1 MKISKHWRINLVLFF
16 LFVCGTAI
24 IGRLFYLQVCQR
36 DFYMAL
42 AQGQQKTFTEKQGER
57 GEIFLQN
64 KKGELYPLAINK
76 NNDEGIKRYYPQK
89 FLAAQVVGFFGG
101 EGRGQYGV
109 EGYYDNKLTGET
121 KFQEGERNP
130 WINFFYSE
138 KSKPRKGADVILT
151 IDYNIQFEA
160 EKLLV
165 QAKENLNIEGGEII
179 VMDPMSG
186 KILAMANF
194 PDFDP
199 NEYASQEDFEIFK
212 NNAIQEAF
220 EPGSVFKPITMAA
233 ALDQNKITPQTT
245 YVDTGEVKIAG
256 YTITNYNKNVWN
268 KMTMTNVLE
277 KSINTGAIF
286 VEKQIGHKVFL
297 EYIEKFG
304 FFQKTGIDLQGEIL
318 AQNNTLRRG
327 RDINFAT
334 ASFGQ
339 GIEITPI
346 QMMVAYSAIANG
358 GEIVKPYVIESFD
371 DEDKNAENENVIS
384 SKSASQVTAML
395 CSVVQNGF
403 SKQARV
409 PGYYIAG
416 KTGTGQIPWTS
427 LGKNKEGYSDK
438 TWQSFIGFAPA
449 FDPEFLILVKLD
461 NPAAKTAEYSAIPI
475 FKELAKYII
484 DYLEIPCDFEL

>member
-1 MKISKHWRINLVLFF
+1 MKLSKHWRINSVLLF
-16 LFVCGTAI
+16 LFVVGAAI
-24 IGRLFYLQVCQR
+24 IGRLFYLQVCEG
-36 DFYMAL
+36 DFYKAL

-64 KKGELYPLAINK
+64 KKGELFPLAVNK
-76 NNDEGIKRYYPQK
+76 NGDDGAKRYYPQK

-101 EGRGQYGV
+101 EDIGQYGV
-109 EGYYDNKLTGET
+109 EGYYNDKLTGEI

-130 WINFFYSE
+130 WVNFFYSE
-138 KSKPRKGADVILT
+138 KNQPQKGEDVILT
-151 IDYNIQFEA
+151 IDYNIQFKA
-160 EKLLV
+160 EQLLI

-179 VMDPMSG
+179 VMNPMSG

-199 NEYASQEDFEIFK
+199 NEYATQENFEVFK

-220 EPGSVFKPITMAA
+220 EPGSIFKPITMAA
-233 ALDQNKITPQTT
+233 ALDQGKITPQTT
-245 YVDTGEVKIAG
+245 YVDIGEAKIAG
-256 YTITNYNKNVWN
+256 HTIYNYDKRVWDRI
-268 KMTMTNVLE
+268 TMTNVLE

-286 VEKQIGHKVFL
+286 AKNQIGNKIFL
-297 EYIEKFG
+297 DYVDRFG
-304 FFQKTGIDLQGEIL
+304 FFERTGIDLQGEIL
-318 AQNNTLRRG
+318 ASNKTLKKG

-339 GIEITPI
+339 GIEVTPI
-346 QMMVAYSAIANG
+346 QMMIAYSAIANG
-358 GEIVKPYVIESFD
+358 GKIVKPYVIENFD
-371 DEDKNAENENVIS
+371 NKNLEIENAIS
-384 SKSASQVTAML
+384 SKSASQTTAML

-427 LGKNKEGYSDK
+427 LGVDKEGYSDK
-438 TWQSFIGFAPA
+438 TWQSFMGFAPA

-461 NPAAKTAEYSAIPI
+461 NPAAKTAEYSAIPV

-484 DYLEIPCDFEL
+484 DYLEIPRDFEV

>member
-1 MKISKHWRINLVLFF
+1 MKHWRINLILIIVMLF
-16 LFVCGTAI
+16 GAAI
-24 IGRLFYLQVCQR
+24 ICRLCYLQVYKH
-36 DFYMAL
+36 DFYKAF

-76 NNDEGIKRYYPQK
+76 NGDEGIKRYYPQK
-89 FLAAQVVGFFGG
+89 FLAAQIVGFFGG
-101 EGRGQYGV
+101 EDKGQYGV
-109 EGYYDNKLTGET
+109 EGYYDEILTGEI

-130 WINFFYSE
+130 WINFFSSE
-138 KSKPRKGADVILT
+138 KTQPQKGADLVLT
-151 IDYNIQFEA
+151 IDYNIQFKA
-160 EKLLV
+160 EQLLK

-186 KILAMANF
+186 KIFAMANF

-199 NEYASQEDFEIFK
+199 NEYASQENFEVFK
-212 NNAIQEAF
+212 NSAIQEAF
-220 EPGSVFKPITMAA
+220 EPGSIFKPITMAV

-245 YVDTGEVKIAG
+245 YIDNGFVEISGH
-256 YTITNYNKNVWN
+256 TIFNYDKRIWN
-268 KMTMTNVLE
+268 KITMTEVLE

-286 VEKQIGHKVFL
+286 AESQIGHKIFL
-297 EYIEKFG
+297 DYVERFG
-304 FFQKTGIDLQGEIL
+304 FFERTGIDLQGEVFSQNKIL
-318 AQNNTLRRG
+318 QKG
-327 RDINFAT
+327 RSINCAT
-334 ASFGQ
+334 ASYGQ

-346 QMMVAYSAIANG
+346 QIMAAYSAIANG
-358 GEIVKPYVIESFD
+358 GKLVQPYIIESRGNKD
-371 DEDKNAENENVIS
+371 AKNDNVIS
-384 SKSASQVTAML
+384 SKSASQTTAML

-416 KTGTGQIPWTS
+416 KTGTGLMPWTS
-427 LGKNKEGYSDK
+427 LDISKEGYSDK

-461 NPAAKTAEYSAIPI
+461 NPETKTAEYSAVPV

-484 DYLEIPCDFEL
+484 DYWEIPTDYEM

>member
-1 MKISKHWRINLVLFF
+1 MKLSKHWRINLILLFLLVF
-16 LFVCGTAI
+16 GAAI
-24 IGRLFYLQVCQR
+24 ISRLFYLQVCER
-36 DFYMAL
+36 DFYKAL

-64 KKGELYPLAINK
+64 KQGELFPLAVNK
-76 NNDEGIKRYYPQK
+76 NGDEGSKRYYPQK

-101 EGRGQYGV
+101 EDMGQYGV
-109 EGYYDNKLTGET
+109 EGYYNNKLTGEV

-130 WINFFYSE
+130 WVNFFYSE
-138 KSKPRKGADVILT
+138 KNQPRKGEDIILT
-151 IDYNIQFEA
+151 IDYNIQFKA
-160 EKLLV
+160 EQLLK
-165 QAKENLNIEGGEII
+165 QAKENLSIEGGEII

-199 NEYASQEDFEIFK
+199 NEYGTHENFEIFK

-220 EPGSVFKPITMAA
+220 EPGSIFKPITMAA
-233 ALDQNKITPQTT
+233 ALDQGKITPQTT
-245 YVDTGEVKIAG
+245 YVDTGQVKIAG
-256 YTITNYNKNVWN
+256 HTIYNYDKRVWN

-286 VEKQIGHKVFL
+286 AERQIEHKIFL
-297 EYIEKFG
+297 DYIEKFG
-304 FFQKTGIDLQGEIL
+304 FFRRTGIDLQGEIL
-318 AQNNTLRRG
+318 ASNKTLKNG

-339 GIEITPI
+339 GIEVTPI
-346 QMMVAYSAIANG
+346 QMAVAYSVIANG
-358 GEIVKPYVIESFD
+358 GKIVNPYVIEDFD
-371 DEDKNAENENVIS
+371 NKDIDNENVIS
-384 SKSASQVTAML
+384 SKSASQITAML
-395 CSVVQNGF
+395 CSVVQSGF

-427 LGKNKEGYSDK
+427 LGINKEGYSDK
-438 TWQSFIGFAPA
+438 TWQSFMGFAPA

-461 NPAAKTAEYSAIPI
+461 NPAAKTAEYSAIPV

-484 DYLEIPCDFEL
+484 DYLEIPRDFEM